1 MSLTLALCTIVGTL
15 IALATFIL
23 FARSQAQS
31 AEALRR
37 QEIADEVKAAVD
49 PVRAERDYWRGK
61 ADQLAAELRRR
72 S

>member
-1 MSLTLALCTIVGTL
+1 MDWTLICTIAGTL

-23 FARSQAQS
+23 FARSQAQA

-37 QEIADEVKAAVD
+37 QEIADEVKKAVD
-49 PVRAERDYWRGK
+49 PIQADRDYWRGQ
-61 ADQLAAELRRR
+61 ATELAAELRRR